1 MSSSVR
7 RVTSVLTSWY
17 PSGLCPTILR
27 KRLILAGGCSS
38 ILLDSIQKMHSLM
51 KTKIAVALDVHTLHD
66 AVRIVNILRSE
77 ADAFKVGL
85 QLFMRE
91 GPEVVRRLK
100 GIGVQI
106 FLDLKFHDIPNTVAR
121 AVAFACSLGADL
133 ISVHLCGGVD
143 MLEAAAQSVEGTSTL
158 LVGVSVLTSC
168 DVNTLTATGVL
179 STVEEQVIRLSSLAV
194 RYLKG
199 GVVASPL
206 EILPLRN
213 FFGNSLQI
221 VTPGIRPTWAPRDDQ
236 KRILTPLQA
245 AQLGA
250 NWLVIGR
257 PIITAS
263 SPLEALL
270 RVRKEIMTG
279 FASKS

>member
-1 MSSSVR
+1 
-7 RVTSVLTSWY
+7 
-17 PSGLCPTILR
+17 
-27 KRLILAGGCSS
+27 
-38 ILLDSIQKMHSLM
+38 
-51 KTKIAVALDVHTLHD
+51 
-66 AVRIVNILRSE
+66 
-77 ADAFKVGL
+77 
-85 QLFMRE
+85 
-91 GPEVVRRLK
+91 
-100 GIGVQI
+100 
-106 FLDLKFHDIPNTVAR
+106 
-121 AVAFACSLGADL
+121 
-133 ISVHLCGGVD
+133 

>member
-1 MSSSVR
+1 
-7 RVTSVLTSWY
+7 
-17 PSGLCPTILR
+17 
-27 KRLILAGGCSS
+27 
-38 ILLDSIQKMHSLM
+38 MHSLT

-66 AVRIVNILRSE
+66 AVRIVETLRSE

-85 QLFMRE
+85 QLFVRE
-91 GPEVVRRLK
+91 GPEIVRRLK
-100 GIGVQI
+100 AIGVQV
-106 FLDLKFHDIPNTVAR
+106 FLDLKFHDIPNTVAQ
-121 AVAFACSLGADL
+121 AVALACSLGADL
-133 ISVHLCGGVD
+133 ITVHLCGGAN

-158 LVGVSVLTSC
+158 LVGVSVLTSF
-168 DVNTLTATGVL
+168 DTNTLAVTGVS
-179 STVEEQVIRLSSLAV
+179 STVEEQVIRLAGLAV
-194 RYLKG
+194 QYLRG
-199 GVVASPL
+199 WVVASPL

-221 VTPGIRPTWAPRDDQ
+221 VTPGIRPTWASRDDQ

-257 PIITAS
+257 PITTAS

-270 RVRKEIMTG
+270 RIKKEITTEFVSQNG
-279 FASKS
+279 GC

>member
-1 MSSSVR
+1 
-7 RVTSVLTSWY
+7 
-17 PSGLCPTILR
+17 
-27 KRLILAGGCSS
+27 
-38 ILLDSIQKMHSLM
+38 MHSLT

-66 AVRIVNILRSE
+66 AIRIVEMLRSE

-91 GPEVVRRLK
+91 GPEAVQRLK
-100 GIGVQI
+100 AIGVRV
-106 FLDLKFHDIPNTVAR
+106 FLDLKFHDIPNTVAQ
-121 AVAFACSLGADL
+121 AVAFACALGADL
-133 ISVHLCGGVD
+133 ITVHLCGGAD
-143 MLEAAAQSVEGTSTL
+143 MLAAAAQSVEGTSTL

-168 DVNTLTATGVL
+168 DANTLTITGIS
-179 STVEEQVIRLSSLAV
+179 STIEEQVIRLASLAV
-194 RYLKG
+194 RYLRG

-221 VTPGIRPTWAPRDDQ
+221 VTPGIRPTWASGEDDQ
-236 KRILTPLQA
+236 RRLLTPFQA

-250 NWLVIGR
+250 DWLVIGR
-257 PIITAS
+257 PIITAL

-270 RVRKEIMTG
+270 RIKREIMMVG
-279 FASKS
+279 FASREGER